1 MATISPSKEV
11 NKLYDKLL
19 GYFNPKDQAYI
30 NRAFQYAYDGHNGQ
44 NRKSGEPYIT
54 HPLHVALYLCELN
67 FDKETIAAALLHD
80 LIEDTDISYED
91 LKKEFGEEVAD
102 IVDGVTKLD
111 KIKYSSNEEAKA
123 DAIRKMVIAMSKDI
137 RVLILKLADRLHNI
151 QTIEYHQDW
160 KQEKIANET
169 LYVYAPLAHR
179 LGFQSIKHVLED
191 KSFKILHANQDK
203 EIKDMITETNPDRD
217 SQIGSAIDI
226 IKTLLNDNSMSAEV
240 YGRPKHNYS
249 IYKKIVNQGLTFN
262 EINDLIGIRIVTDD
276 VKNCYTILGL
286 IHANFQ
292 PVLGRFKDFISMPKF
307 NLYQSLHTT
316 VLTSDGTK
324 MEIQIR
330 THDMHYRAEY
340 GVAAHW
346 KYKEKPSNDLTSWT
360 NELSEISNEYPDPN
374 EFLQHMKLDLYENE
388 VFCLTPEGDV
398 IALPQGSTP
407 VDFAFAI
414 HTQVGEKLIGA
425 KVNGK
430 LVNLSNLLKSGDT
443 IEILTSKDK
452 DKGPSRDWLNIVK
465 TSRARSKIKQWYQKQ
480 MKNEDIQKGKTTLN
494 SWLDENPEILETTS
508 KDQLMDELLKD
519 LKLPNLETLYQN
531 LGNGNTGINSISNR
545 INKIVFPGEISVDED
560 LYSPE
565 IKEDSKSDLVIVEGY
580 DDIKVRMG
588 KCCVPVP
595 GDDILGFVT
604 ISNGIAIHRSDC
616 LNVQIDST
624 KGERIID
631 VSWGYTGN
639 TGIIVWLEI
648 EAIDRPYLLRDA
660 TIAISDNGGNILV
673 AKSVTSSKRIVN
685 LIFQVEISDND
696 QLDAII
702 NDAKN
707 IENVFDASRI
717 YPGRT
722 GVL

>member
-1 MATISPSKEV
+1 MA
-11 NKLYDKLL
+11 KLNESIAIDNLL
-19 GYFNPKDQAYI
+19 SEILQNYQKSDHDLIIDAFN
-30 NRAFQYAYDGHNGQ
+30 YASDGHKNQ
-44 NRKSGEPYIT
+44 KRLSGESYIT
-54 HPLHVALYLCELN
+54 HPLQVAHYLSNLN
-67 FDKETIAAALLHD
+67 LDTETIIAAFLHD
-80 LIEDTDISYED
+80 LIEDTEVTYNDI
-91 LKKEFGEEVAD
+91 KKKFGKEVAD
-102 IVDGVTKLD
+102 IVDGVTKID
-111 KIKYSSNEEAKA
+111 KINYNSKEEAKA

-151 QTIEYHQDW
+151 ETIQYHNEW

-179 LGFQSIKHVLED
+179 LGLQSIKHNLED
-191 KSFKILHANQDK
+191 TSFKILFEKQNN
-203 EIKDMITETNPDRD
+203 EIQEQISQTNPNRTK
-217 SQIGSAIDI
+217 QINDAVSVID
-226 IKTLLNDNSMSAEV
+226 TLLSDNSISAEV
-240 YGRPKHNYS
+240 FGRPKHNYS
-249 IYKKIVNQGLTFN
+249 IYKKIVNNGLTFN
-262 EINDLIGIRIVTDD
+262 EINDLVGIRIITDD

-316 VLTSDGTK
+316 VLTSNGNK

-346 KYKEKPSNDLTSWT
+346 KYKEKPSNDLTEWT
-360 NELSEISNEYPDPN
+360 SELSEMSTEYPDPN

-398 IALPQGSTP
+398 LSLPQGSTP

-430 LVNLSNLLKSGDT
+430 LVNLSNELKSGDT
-443 IEILTSKDK
+443 VEILTSKDK
-452 DKGPSRDWLNIVK
+452 SKGPSRDWLNIVK
-465 TSRARSKIKQWYQKQ
+465 TTRARSKIKQWYQKQ
-480 MKNEDIQKGKTTLN
+480 LKDEDIQKGKTILN
-494 SWLDENPEILETTS
+494 SWLDEHNDILEAKS
-508 KDQLMDELLKD
+508 KDQIINELLSD
-519 LKLPNLETLYQN
+519 MKLPNVETLFQG
-531 LGNGNTGINSISNR
+531 LGNGNVGINMIGNKIR
-545 INKIVFPGEISVDED
+545 KIVFPGDISIDED

-565 IKEDSKSDLVIVEGY
+565 IKSDSKTDMIIVEGY
-580 DDIKVRMG
+580 DDIQVRIA

-595 GDDILGFVT
+595 GDDIIGFVT

-616 LNVQIDST
+616 LNVRIDLE
-624 KGERIID
+624 KGERIVD
-631 VSWGYTGN
+631 VSWGYTPN
-639 TGIIVWLEI
+639 TGTIVWMEI

-673 AKSVTSSKRIVN
+673 AKSVTNSKRIVS
-685 LIFQVEISDND
+685 LIFQLEISDSS
-696 QLDAII
+696 QFETILK
-702 NDAKN
+702 DAKN

-717 YPGRT
+717 YPGKN
-722 GVL
+722 

>member
-217 SQIGSAIDI
+217 SQIESAIDI

-494 SWLDENPEILETTS
+494 AWLDENPEILETTS

-545 INKIVFPGEISVDED
+545 INKIVFPGEISIDED

-639 TGIIVWLEI
+639 TGIVVWLEI

-717 YPGRT
+717 YPGRK
-722 GVL
+722 

>member
-494 SWLDENPEILETTS
+494 TWLDENPEILETTS

-639 TGIIVWLEI
+639 TGIVVWLEI

-717 YPGRT
+717 YPGRK
-722 GVL
+722 

>member
-1 MATISPSKEV
+1 MAKL
-11 NKLYDKLL
+11 NKSIAIDNLL
-19 GYFNPKDQAYI
+19 SEILQNYQESDHDLIIDAFN
-30 NRAFQYAYDGHNGQ
+30 YASDGHKNQ
-44 NRKSGEPYIT
+44 KRLSGESYIT
-54 HPLHVALYLCELN
+54 HPLQVAHYLSNLN
-67 FDKETIAAALLHD
+67 LDTETIIAAFLHD
-80 LIEDTDISYED
+80 LIEDTEVTYNDI
-91 LKKEFGEEVAD
+91 KKKFGKEVAD
-102 IVDGVTKLD
+102 IVDGVTKID
-111 KIKYSSNEEAKA
+111 KINYNSKEEAKA

-151 QTIEYHQDW
+151 ETIQYHNEW

-179 LGFQSIKHVLED
+179 LGLQSIKHNLED
-191 KSFKILHANQDK
+191 TSFKILFEKQNK
-203 EIKDMITETNPDRD
+203 EIQDQISQTNPNRTK
-217 SQIGSAIDI
+217 QINDAVSVID
-226 IKTLLNDNSMSAEV
+226 TLLSDNSISAEV
-240 YGRPKHNYS
+240 FGRPKHNYS
-249 IYKKIVNQGLTFN
+249 IYKKIVNNGLTFN
-262 EINDLIGIRIVTDD
+262 EINDLVGIRIITDD

-316 VLTSDGTK
+316 VLTSNGNK

-346 KYKEKPSNDLTSWT
+346 KYKEKPSNDLTEWT
-360 NELSEISNEYPDPN
+360 SELSEMSTEYPDPN

-398 IALPQGSTP
+398 LSLPQGSTP

-430 LVNLSNLLKSGDT
+430 LVNLSNELKSGDT
-443 IEILTSKDK
+443 VEILTSKDK
-452 DKGPSRDWLNIVK
+452 SKGPSRDWLNIVK
-465 TSRARSKIKQWYQKQ
+465 TTRARSKIKQWYQKQ
-480 MKNEDIQKGKTTLN
+480 LKDEDIQKGKTILN
-494 SWLDENPEILETTS
+494 SWLDEHNDILEAKS
-508 KDQLMDELLKD
+508 KDQIINELLSEM
-519 LKLPNLETLYQN
+519 KLPNVETLFQG
-531 LGNGNTGINSISNR
+531 LGNGNVGINMIGNKIR
-545 INKIVFPGEISVDED
+545 KIVFPGDISIDED

-565 IKEDSKSDLVIVEGY
+565 IISDSKTNMIIVEGY
-580 DDIKVRMG
+580 DDIQVRIA

-595 GDDILGFVT
+595 GDDIIGFVT

-616 LNVQIDST
+616 LNVRIDLE
-624 KGERIID
+624 KGERIVD
-631 VSWGYTGN
+631 VSWAYTPN
-639 TGIIVWLEI
+639 TGTIVWMEI

-673 AKSVTSSKRIVN
+673 AKSVTNSKRIVS
-685 LIFQVEISDND
+685 LIFQLEISDSSQFETILKD
-696 QLDAII
+696 S
-702 NDAKN
+702 KN

-717 YPGRT
+717 YPGKN
-722 GVL
+722 

>member
-639 TGIIVWLEI
+639 TGIVVWLEI

-685 LIFQVEISDND
+685 LIFQIEISDND

-717 YPGRT
+717 YPGRK
-722 GVL
+722 

>member
-1 MATISPSKEV
+1 MATIIPSKEV

-19 GYFNPKDQAYI
+19 GYFNPKDQSYI

-54 HPLHVALYLCELN
+54 HPLHVAIYLCELN

-80 LIEDTDISYED
+80 LIEDTEISYND
-91 LKKEFGEEVAD
+91 IKKEFGEEVAD

-111 KIKYSSNEEAKA
+111 KIKYSTNEEAKA

-151 QTIEYHQDW
+151 QTIEFHQDW

-203 EIKDMITETNPDRD
+203 EIQDMITETNPNRE
-217 SQIGSAIDI
+217 SQLGNAIEI
-226 IKTLLNDNSMSAEV
+226 IRTLLNDNSISAEV

-360 NELSEISNEYPDPN
+360 NSLSEISNEYPDPN

-494 SWLDENPEILETTS
+494 SWLDENPEILESTS

-531 LGNGNTGINSISNR
+531 LGNGNTRINSISNR

-565 IKEDSKSDLVIVEGY
+565 IKQDSKSDLVIVEGY

-616 LNVQIDST
+616 LNVQIDSR

-702 NDAKN
+702 KDAKN

-717 YPGRT
+717 YPGRK
-722 GVL
+722 

>member
-494 SWLDENPEILETTS
+494 SWLDENPEILETAS

-639 TGIIVWLEI
+639 TGIVVWLEI

-707 IENVFDASRI
+707 IESVFDASRI
-717 YPGRT
+717 YPGRK
-722 GVL
+722 

>member
-565 IKEDSKSDLVIVEGY
+565 IIEDSKSDLVIVEGY

-717 YPGRT
+717 YPGRK
-722 GVL
+722 

>member
-494 SWLDENPEILETTS
+494 SWLDENPDILETTS

-639 TGIIVWLEI
+639 TGIVVWLEI

-717 YPGRT
+717 YPGRK
-722 GVL
+722 

>member
-1 MATISPSKEV
+1 MATTSPSKEV

-191 KSFKILHANQDK
+191 KSFKILHANQNK

-639 TGIIVWLEI
+639 TGIVVWLEI

-717 YPGRT
+717 YPGRK
-722 GVL
+722 